1 MALPFH
7 GSHIRRNNWDPIA
20 RAAGEWRKPM
30 FKLVLKFQDAVLEE
44 YTFEKTPV
52 TIGRREDN
60 DVVIDNMAVSGHHAI
75 IEEEDPNHYVLA
87 DLESLNGTFVNEK
100 KITREKIFD
109 SDTLIVGKHVLSFM
123 DLRPQDERPSREPE
137 EAKDKPTFRETVLL
151 DTKAQQELL
160 AKHAAEQGGTE
171 NSPERPKRIEFHGSL
186 TLISGGTPQIIDLTK
201 RLTTLGK
208 SNEADVR
215 CSGLLVGKTA
225 ALINKR
231 PNGFFLAY
239 AEGLKKPEVNGE
251 TITTQVQLQDGDEIS
266 IGGTRLT
273 FNLREEVLN

>member
-1 MALPFH
+1 
-7 GSHIRRNNWDPIA
+7 
-20 RAAGEWRKPM
+20 M

-75 IEEEDPNHYVLA
+75 IEEEDPNYYVLA

-100 KITREKIFD
+100 KIAREKIFD
-109 SDTLIVGKHVLSFM
+109 NDTLIVGKHILSFI
-123 DLRPQDERPSREPE
+123 DLRPQDERPSREAE
-137 EAKDKPTFRETVLL
+137 VAKDKPTFRETVIL

-160 AKHAAEQGGTE
+160 AKHAAEQGSTE